1 MSVKAARPGAAP
13 ATVAVEPVDTRLAS
27 VRAIY
32 IIWYRDILR
41 YWRDRW
47 RLVASLAQ
55 PLLFLVVFG
64 SGLSSAL
71 GRGTLFGS
79 ATGFTY
85 IQFMYPGIIG
95 MAILFTA
102 IFGAMS
108 IVWDRE
114 FGFLKEVLVAPIDR
128 SAVAIGKA
136 LGSTTQA
143 MIQGLILLVLA
154 PFVGVKL
161 SPLTVLELIPLA
173 AILAFG
179 LSSFGVALASM
190 MKSLQGFQVV
200 MNFLMM
206 PMFFL
211 SGALFPLTSSLPGWM
226 TWLTHLDPASYGI
239 DPLRRVVLSDSG
251 RPSRVVEQFA
261 LTINGQV
268 LPIPLEAG
276 IVLAFGA
283 VMLGIAVMMFQRRD

>member
-1 MSVKAARPGAAP
+1 
-13 ATVAVEPVDTRLAS
+13 
-27 VRAIY
+27 
-32 IIWYRDILR
+32 
-41 YWRDRW
+41 
-47 RLVASLAQ
+47 LAQ
-55 PLLFLVVFG
+55 PLLFLIVFG

-71 GRGTLFGS
+71 GRGTQFGS
-79 ATGFTY
+79 AGGFSY

-128 SAVAIGKA
+128 SSVAIGKA
-136 LGSTTQA
+136 LGGTTQA

-161 SPLTVLELIPLA
+161 NVLTVLTMIPLA
-173 AILAFG
+173 AVLAFG
-179 LSSFGVALASM
+179 LSAFGVALASS
-190 MKSLQGFQVV
+190 MKSMQGFQVV

-211 SGALFPLTSSLPGWM
+211 SGALFPLSNLPGWM
-226 TWLTHLDPASYGI
+226 TLLTRLDPASYGI
-239 DPLRRVVLSDSG
+239 DPLRRVVLSGSG
-251 RPSRVVEQFA
+251 RPAAVVDQFA
-261 LTINGQV
+261 LTVNGQV
-268 LPIPLEAG
+268 LPILLEVG
-276 IVLAFGA
+276 IMLAFGA
-283 VMLGIAVMMFQRRD
+283 VMLAIAVVSFKRRE

>member
-1 MSVKAARPGAAP
+1 MSSEVSVKSPTAAIVLQRP
-13 ATVAVEPVDTRLAS
+13 PVDVRLAS
-27 VRAIY
+27 LRAIY

-41 YWRDRW
+41 FWRDRW
-47 RLVASLAQ
+47 RVAASLAQ

-64 SGLSSAL
+64 SGLSSSL
-71 GRGTLFGS
+71 KGS
-79 ATGFTY
+79 ASFGTPGGLSY

-95 MAILFTA
+95 MAILFTS

-136 LGSTTQA
+136 LGGTTQA
-143 MIQGLILLVLA
+143 MFQGLILLILA

-161 SPLTVLELIPLA
+161 SFFSVLTMIPLA
-173 AILAFG
+173 AVLAFG
-179 LSSFGVALASM
+179 LSSFGVALASS
-190 MKSLQGFQVV
+190 MKSMQGFQVV

-211 SGALFPLTSSLPGWM
+211 SGALFPLNGLPGWM
-226 TWLTHLDPASYGI
+226 TVLTRLDPASYGV
-239 DPLRRVVLSDSG
+239 DPLRRVVLSESG
-251 RPSRVVEQFA
+251 LPASVVDGLG

-268 LPIPLEAG
+268 LPIALEAG
-276 IVLAFGA
+276 IVLAFGI
-283 VMLGIAVMMFQRRD
+283 VMLAIAVVSFKRRD

>member
-1 MSVKAARPGAAP
+1 MSVKVATSPHAVAPPAP
-13 ATVAVEPVDTRLAS
+13 ADTRMAS
-27 VRAIY
+27 LRAIY

-41 YWRDRW
+41 FWRDRW

-55 PLLFLVVFG
+55 PLLFLIVFG
-64 SGLSSAL
+64 SGLSSSL
-71 GRGTLFGS
+71 GGASAFGTKGGLS
-79 ATGFTY
+79 Y

-128 SAVAIGKA
+128 YAVAIGKA
-136 LGSTTQA
+136 LGGTTQA

-154 PFVGVKL
+154 PLVGVKL
-161 SPLTVLELIPLA
+161 TLLTVLAMIPLA
-173 AILAFG
+173 AVLAFG
-179 LSSFGVALASM
+179 LSSFGVALAST
-190 MKSLQGFQVV
+190 MKSMQGFQVV

-211 SGALFPLTSSLPGWM
+211 SGALFPLNNLPGWM
-226 TWLTHLDPASYGI
+226 TVLTRLDPASYGI
-239 DPLRRVVLSDSG
+239 DPLRRVVLSGSG
-251 RPSRVVEQFA
+251 LPGPVIDRLG
-261 LTINGQV
+261 LTINGNV
-268 LPIPLEAG
+268 LPITLEAG
-276 IVLAFGA
+276 IMLAFGV
-283 VMLGIAVMMFQRRD
+283 VMLAIAVVNFQRRD

>member
-1 MSVKAARPGAAP
+1 
-13 ATVAVEPVDTRLAS
+13 
-27 VRAIY
+27 
-32 IIWYRDILR
+32 
-41 YWRDRW
+41 
-47 RLVASLAQ
+47 
-55 PLLFLVVFG
+55 
-64 SGLSSAL
+64 
-71 GRGTLFGS
+71 
-79 ATGFTY
+79 
-85 IQFMYPGIIG
+85 
-95 MAILFTA
+95 MAIVFAA

-114 FGFLKEVLVAPIDR
+114 SGFLKEVLVAPIDR

-161 SPLTVLELIPLA
+161 SFVTIAEVIPLA
-173 AILAFG
+173 ALLAFR

-211 SGALFPLTSSLPGWM
+211 SGALLPLTNLPGWKPV
-226 TWLTHLDPASYGI
+226 LTRLDPASYGI
-239 DPLRRVVLSDSG
+239 DPLRRAVLSDSG
-251 RPSRVVEQFA
+251 RPSALVARFG
-261 LTINGQV
+261 LTIH
-268 LPIPLEAG
+268 
-276 IVLAFGA
+276 
-283 VMLGIAVMMFQRRD
+283 R

>member
-1 MSVKAARPGAAP
+1 MSVTATASATTTFAP
-13 ATVAVEPVDTRLAS
+13 ADIRMAS
-27 VRAIY
+27 LRAIY

-55 PLLFLVVFG
+55 PLLFLIVFG
-64 SGLSSAL
+64 SGLGSAL
-71 GRGTLFGS
+71 GRGTVFG
-79 ATGFTY
+79 AAGGFSY
-85 IQFMYPGIIG
+85 IQFVFPGIVG
-95 MAILFTA
+95 MAILFSA

-154 PFVGVKL
+154 PLVGVKL
-161 SPLTVLELIPLA
+161 SFLTIAEVIPLA
-173 AILAFG
+173 ALLAFG

-211 SGALFPLTSSLPGWM
+211 SGALFPLTNLPGWM
-226 TWLTHLDPASYGI
+226 TVLTRLDPASYGI

-251 RPSRVVEQFA
+251 RPSALVERFG

-283 VMLGIAVMMFQRRD
+283 VMLGIAVVMFQRRD